1 MAGVYDNIPF
11 GEESYAPPLASNSH
25 DWTDTIEADLE
36 RELARR
42 TPLQSVLQQAA
53 NEQVAENQKPLR
65 MALSAIRNNLDR
77 RTREW
82 RGSAKV
88 VEQSL
93 RQLVAAEQARTMAL
107 QELADIE
114 AEVAHTGRRL
124 TEALASFDETD
135 ETKDIDPLFAQS
147 ESALDELDR
156 ITGDLSIAQ
165 HWCRAA
171 WKQYAEALAKEQEMR
186 LHIQSAEWAA

>member
-1 MAGVYDNIPF
+1 MAGVYETNF
-11 GEESYAPPLASNSH
+11 GEETFAPPLASNSR
-25 DWTDTIEADLE
+25 DWADTIEADLE
-36 RELARR
+36 RELTRR
-42 TPLQSVLQQAA
+42 TPLQNVLQAASEQAPV
-53 NEQVAENQKPLR
+53 NKPLR

-147 ESALDELDR
+147 ELALEELDR
-156 ITGDLSIAQ
+156 ITGDLSIA
-165 HWCRAA
+165 
-171 WKQYAEALAKEQEMR
+171 
-186 LHIQSAEWAA
+186 

>member
-11 GEESYAPPLASNSH
+11 GEENYVPPLANNSR
-25 DWTDTIEADLE
+25 DWADTIEADLE

-42 TPLQSVLQQAA
+42 SPLQSVLQHAVNDEA
-53 NEQVAENQKPLR
+53 SSNKPLR
-65 MALSAIRNNLDR
+65 MALSAIRDNLDR

-93 RQLVAAEQARTMAL
+93 RQLVAAEQARSTAL
-107 QELADIE
+107 QQLADIE
-114 AEVAHTGRRL
+114 AEVAHTGHRL

-135 ETKDIDPLFAQS
+135 EAKDIDPLFVQS
-147 ESALDELDR
+147 EAALDDLDR
-156 ITGDLSIAQ
+156 VASDLSIAQ
-165 HWCRAA
+165 HWCRSA
-171 WKQYAEALAKEQEMR
+171 WKHYAEALSKEQEMR
-186 LHIQSAEWAA
+186 LQIQSAEWAA